1 MENEMVRRLMFSG
14 LLAGIGALGAILSR
28 KLAEQIW
35 RAVFNEEPP
44 LD

>member
-1 MENEMVRRLMFSG
+1 MENEMVKRLMFSG
-14 LLAGIGALGAILSR
+14 LLAGIGALAAIASR

-35 RAVFNEEPP
+35 RAAFNEEPP